1 MLIET
6 ISNDSDVRECA
17 SIAFTQHISARQE
30 LAFLPSRDIESY
42 AGKLAW
48 LAREGR
54 LYAARAEPGGPVD
67 AYLGWF
73 ALEEF
78 RNIGRAAL
86 TPDWGLGTVGL
97 PSQSFGRSPARAA
110 RELLR
115 VALADMDVGGLRVH
129 GIGVPSSRPELLEAL
144 SLTAYGRIVLDAAAP
159 AAVLARRLSPA
170 RGSVGVS
177 RATDADAA
185 ALARLDASLARH
197 IGSSP
202 VMMPG
207 AHGTDEDGWVEWLHG
222 PDARA
227 FVARVAG
234 EAIGFIK
241 TDEPGFDV
249 SEAVHGEETAA
260 ICGLYVDPVSRRA
273 GVARALLAE
282 LVSDAVERGK
292 MLVSVDCETHNPEA
306 LGFWMRWFSPVSWS
320 FERRW

>member
-1 MLIET
+1 
-6 ISNDSDVRECA
+6 V
-17 SIAFTQHISARQE
+17 
-30 LAFLPSRDIESY
+30 
-42 AGKLAW
+42 
-48 LAREGR
+48 
-54 LYAARAEPGGPVD
+54 
-67 AYLGWF
+67 
-73 ALEEF
+73 
-78 RNIGRAAL
+78 
-86 TPDWGLGTVGL
+86 
-97 PSQSFGRSPARAA
+97 
-110 RELLR
+110 
-115 VALADMDVGGLRVH
+115 
-129 GIGVPSSRPELLEAL
+129 
-144 SLTAYGRIVLDAAAP
+144 
-159 AAVLARRLSPA
+159 
-170 RGSVGVS
+170 VS

-207 AHGTDEDGWVEWLHG
+207 RARTDGTGGSNGFTDPMLA
-222 PDARA
+222 P

-292 MLVSVDCETHNPEA
+292 MLVSVDCETHNRR
-306 LGFWMRWFSPVSWS
+306 LWGFG
-320 FERRW
+320 